1 MKVLHNEL
9 GQEVAKS
16 SLSLPGHRSWLVS
29 ITNSVPVY
37 GLLTTM
43 SGLRTS
49 LEGHFFFHHKNKCEV
64 RQSSRGGSGLW
75 YTIRFPRANIPNRNN
90 DKFQGDSKTI
100 KINPI

>member
-16 SLSLPGHRSWLVS
+16 SISLPDLRSWLVS

-37 GLLTTM
+37 GLLTTR

-49 LEGHFFFHHKNKCEV
+49 LEGDFFFHHKNKYEE
-64 RQSSRGGSGLW
+64 
-75 YTIRFPRANIPNRNN
+75 
-90 DKFQGDSKTI
+90 SKTI
-100 KINPI
+100 KINTI